1 MHRILARVVAGFK
14 HLWMMSSA
22 SDIKCVLYAC
32 AGGELEVQDKQ
43 PLLEWLANNY
53 KKFGCTLEFITNK

>member
-1 MHRILARVVAGFK
+1 MCP
-14 HLWMMSSA
+14 SA
-22 SDIKCVLYAC
+22 SPPHTPTQDKETGA
-32 AGGELEVQDKQ
+32 ELEVQDKQ